1 MVDRTRFVNDLEG
14 FHPRNRIDKRL
25 LIGLLKRKHVD
36 PSDEESD
43 DAVNKLVRQL
53 TKKKNLE
60 RFK

>member
-1 MVDRTRFVNDLEG
+1 MVNRTRFVNDLEG

-43 DAVNKLVRQL
+43 DAVNKIVRQL
-53 TKKKNLE
+53 TRKKNL
-60 RFK
+60 

>member
-1 MVDRTRFVNDLEG
+1 MVGRTRFVNELEN
-14 FHPRNRIDKRL
+14 FHPRNRIGKRL
-25 LIGLLKRKHVD
+25 LIGLLKRKHID

>member
-1 MVDRTRFVNDLEG
+1 MNGRTKFVNDLEG

-43 DAVNKLVRQL
+43 DAVNKIVR
-53 TKKKNLE
+53 
-60 RFK
+60 